1 MTIFGSDQRYARA
14 AIILHWLIALLIVI
28 QVFLGWWLNEWV
40 PDHSPIQ
47 DKITGVHIS
56 VGLTILLLVL
66 ARIVLRLVHRPPPP
80 PAGTRPWER
89 ILASFTHLLFYALM
103 LVLPLSG
110 WAMVSMGHHP
120 IHFWGLP
127 WPHLPGVGRVFGSPA
142 PKGVHKALM
151 HVHVFIL
158 IWILVLTF
166 ALHVAAALWHQFAGR
181 PILPRMWLGRR
192 RR

>member
-1 MTIFGSDQRYARA
+1 MAIFGSEQRYTRA

-47 DKITGVHIS
+47 DQITAVHIS

-66 ARIVLRLVHRPPPP
+66 ARIGVRLVHRPPPP
-80 PAGTRPWER
+80 PVGSPVWER
-89 ILASFTHLLFYALM
+89 ILAGFTQISFYALM

-110 WAMVSMGHHP
+110 WTLVSLGHHP

-127 WPHLPGVGRVFGSPA
+127 WPRLPGVGHIFGSPT
-142 PKGVHKALM
+142 PKAVHKSLM
-151 HVHVFIL
+151 HVHVYIL
-158 IWILVLTF
+158 IWLLVANL
-166 ALHVAAALWHQFAGR
+166 ALHVAGAIWQQIAGR
-181 PILPRMWLGRR
+181 RVLQRMMLGRG
-192 RR
+192 

>member
-1 MTIFGSDQRYARA
+1 MTTFSSEQRYTRA
-14 AIILHWLIALLIVI
+14 AVILHWTIALLIIV

-47 DKITGVHIS
+47 DQITGVHIS

-66 ARIVLRLVHRPPPP
+66 VRIGVRLLHRPPPP
-80 PAGTRPWER
+80 PAASPAWER
-89 ILASFTHLLFYALM
+89 ILAGLTHVAFYALM
-103 LVLPLSG
+103 LILPLSG

-127 WPHLPGVGRVFGSPA
+127 WPRLPGVGLVFGSPA
-142 PKGVHKALM
+142 PKPVHKAVM
-151 HVHVFIL
+151 HVHVYIL

-166 ALHVAAALWHQFAGR
+166 ALHVAAAIWQQFAGR
-181 PILPRMWLGRR
+181 RVLQRMWLGRG
-192 RR
+192 